1 MLRKV
6 VKVRLYPTDGQSQHL
21 AQSFGCARW
30 WCNYALNKSIGV
42 YQETGKGLGQSALNA
57 LLPALKKEYEW
68 LSDCYSQ
75 VLQAATL
82 NLTTAYKNFFDKR
95 AQFPKFKSKKHK
107 QSIQNPQNVQVVSDS
122 ELKFPNLE

>member
-6 VKVRLYPTDGQSQHL
+6 VKVRLYPTDQQCQHL

-30 WCNYALNKSIGV
+30 WWNYALNKSIEV

-75 VLQAATL
+75 V
-82 NLTTAYKNFFDKR
+82 
-95 AQFPKFKSKKHK
+95 
-107 QSIQNPQNVQVVSDS
+107 
-122 ELKFPNLE
+122 